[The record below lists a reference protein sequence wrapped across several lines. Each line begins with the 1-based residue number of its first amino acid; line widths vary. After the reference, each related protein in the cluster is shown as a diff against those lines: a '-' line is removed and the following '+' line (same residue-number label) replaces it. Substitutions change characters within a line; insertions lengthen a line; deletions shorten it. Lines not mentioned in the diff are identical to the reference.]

1 MSFMFSNVL
10 VVILLFILA
19 DVSENKTFIIET
31 VDEGTDGNTLEHLT
45 EKEMGQDYSDD
56 IDFALDAAPRFNPV
70 IHKRN
75 DLRNGKDGG
84 SFWNREGSGFEPEIV
99 TEDHFPKKST
109 VESSTK
115 AEEKEEDYHIPI
127 DFLKMLTKPA
137 E

>member
-84 SFWNREGSGFEPEIV
+84 SFWNE
-99 TEDHFPKKST
+99 
-109 VESSTK
+109 
-115 AEEKEEDYHIPI
+115 HIPHTSL
-127 DFLKMLTKPA
+127 FSY
-137 E
+137 

>member
-99 TEDHFPKKST
+99 TEDHFPKKFT
-109 VESSTK
+109 LPK
-115 AEEKEEDYHIPI
+115 GIHCKEVDNS
-127 DFLKMLTKPA
+127 KVNNT
-137 E
+137 